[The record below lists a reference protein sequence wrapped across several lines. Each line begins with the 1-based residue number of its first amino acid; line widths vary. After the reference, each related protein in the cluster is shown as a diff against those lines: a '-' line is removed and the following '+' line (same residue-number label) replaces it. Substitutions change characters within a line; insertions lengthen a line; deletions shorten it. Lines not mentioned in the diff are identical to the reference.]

1 MERVNAD
8 PAGIRRMLPKAR
20 HYLIGLEGVP
30 APLAHILKEAF
41 LAHGCDAVVDRDL
54 ITGRVAH
61 TRVVLCGTRNQFQRV
76 IVGLVEQGSRCE
88 TLAKEIEAAIRHFD
102 SPALVPEPEHAA
114 DPRLARLFEGIGN
127 RTLVM
132 GILNVTPDSFSDG
145 GLFAD
150 KDSAVQHAV
159 RMVEEGADVIDV
171 GGQSTRPG
179 SQPIPVEQEIDR
191 VVPVIRE
198 LASRLDVPIS
208 VDTYVAE
215 VAKAALDSGALM
227 INDISAASFDP
238 DMPDLIAERQC
249 PAILMHIKGTPMDM
263 QLNPRYDDLMGEICA
278 FLRERVRAVV
288 EAGADEKRLMI
299 DPGFGFGK
307 TVEHNLEILRRLGE
321 LRSLG
326 RPVVVGTSRKS
337 TIGKVLGDLPVG
349 ERLEGTAATVTL
361 CIARGADIVRV
372 HDVKQMARVARMTD
386 AVTRLPQPCQPSAP
400 R

>member
-1 MERVNAD
+1 
-8 PAGIRRMLPKAR
+8 
-20 HYLIGLEGVP
+20 
-30 APLAHILKEAF
+30 
-41 LAHGCDAVVDRDL
+41 
-54 ITGRVAH
+54 
-61 TRVVLCGTRNQFQRV
+61 
-76 IVGLVEQGSRCE
+76 
-88 TLAKEIEAAIRHFD
+88 
-102 SPALVPEPEHAA
+102 
-114 DPRLARLFEGIGN
+114 LFEAIGN

-132 GILNVTPDSFSDG
+132 GITNITPDSFSDG

-349 ERLEGTAATVTL
+349 ERLEGTAATVAL
-361 CIARGADIVRV
+361 SIARGADIVRV